1 MRIRVEPKEFF
12 MHSIFLAFNK
22 EHSDLEDK
30 AVKAYL
36 EEHELIPKAQGTD
49 TLEGQEYDVM
59 YFGGC
64 YLGRHLNVIGDMQ
77 RKAVEQE
84 MLTTEIGRILEET
97 ADPATREAADN
108 TPEPDLKEL
117 ISNLAEELHQESSF
131 SADEEG
137 YLRVALE
144 TDHIQRKFVEL
155 VGQSVLLGSPT
166 LGNPLFGTSQ
176 GQPERGG
183 TSESPG

>member
-12 MHSIFLAFNK
+12 MYSIFLAFNK
-22 EHSDLEDK
+22 EHSDSEDE

-77 RKAVEQE
+77 RKAVERE
-84 MLTTEIGRILEET
+84 MLATEIERILRET
-97 ADPATREAADN
+97 ADPATRRAADN
-108 TPEPDLKEL
+108 TPGPRMKEL
-117 ISNLAEELHQESSF
+117 ITSLAEKAHQQESSF
-131 SADEEG
+131 SADDEG
-137 YLRVALE
+137 YLKVTLE
-144 TDHIQRKFVEL
+144 ADHIQRKFVEMA
-155 VGQSVLLGSPT
+155 GY
-166 LGNPLFGTSQ
+166 
-176 GQPERGG
+176 
-183 TSESPG
+183 

>member
-12 MHSIFLAFNK
+12 MYSIFLAFNT

-77 RKAVEQE
+77 RKAVERE
-84 MLTTEIGRILEET
+84 MLTTEIERILKET
-97 ADPATREAADN
+97 ADPATRKSADD
-108 TPEPDLKEL
+108 TPDSRLKEL
-117 ISNLAEELHQESSF
+117 IVNLAEDLHQESSF

-137 YLRVALE
+137 YLKVALE
-144 TDHIQRKFVEL
+144 ADHIRRKFVEMA
-155 VGQSVLLGSPT
+155 
-166 LGNPLFGTSQ
+166 GN
-176 GQPERGG
+176 RGY
-183 TSESPG
+183 

>member
-1 MRIRVEPKEFF
+1 MRIGVEPKEFF
-12 MHSIFLAFNK
+12 MYSIFLAFNK

-64 YLGRHLNVIGDMQ
+64 YLGRHLNVISDMQ

-84 MLTTEIGRILEET
+84 MLTVEVERILKET
-97 ADPATREAADN
+97 TDPATRKMADN
-108 TPEPDLKEL
+108 TPGPMLREL
-117 ISNLAEELHQESSF
+117 IASLAQEAHQQESSF
-131 SADEEG
+131 GVDEEG
-137 YLRVALE
+137 YLKVTLE
-144 TDHIQRKFVEL
+144 ADHIRHKFVEMA
-155 VGQSVLLGSPT
+155 GK
-166 LGNPLFGTSQ
+166 
-176 GQPERGG
+176 
-183 TSESPG
+183 